1 MFTTTKSL
9 RVLGLAGFASALV
22 LVPACAPNTGDDTNV
37 NVDDGTLT
45 PAASELAPVA
55 ACPKTGCA
63 GRADIGH
70 PVPPATYVVKWS
82 TCTHYVESDARFQNN
97 SRIVNAASD
106 GTVPLQRVEQDSVTS
121 KDDFRRVKI
130 DSLPKNVHTGQGRR
144 PDGSAT
150 RFVKLGQAVIT
161 KEADGTFVQW
171 VIGSFNLGQPVF
183 NKIKNRPEYRDWCF
197 RNPKTAGRDT
207 AGRVS
212 SGSELA
218 VTCVVEESKM
228 AWNALSA
235 YGWTPLVNFATTKV
249 GTTSS
254 PHPDAATWE
263 GDVGVV
269 HYYSGAG
276 AALNDLNGAERD
288 PSANYIGGEAYCHM
302 IVSNGLEVPGAKR
315 PDTKTL
321 PAPGI
326 VNVKSLITWKP
337 VNPNVTIANDQVP
350 PPDPVEPEPEP
361 ASEPISADDTIP
373 M

>member
-9 RVLGLAGFASALV
+9 RVLGFAGSASALA
-22 LVPACAPNTGDDTNV
+22 LVQACAPNTGDDTNV
-37 NVDDGTLT
+37 NVDDGTVT
-45 PAASELAPVA
+45 PAGEATRTPI
-55 ACPKTGCA
+55 ACPKTGC
-63 GRADIGH
+63 GERGDNGH
-70 PVPPATYVVKWS
+70 PVPPANYVVRWS
-82 TCTHYVESDARFQNN
+82 TCTYYVEGDAAFQNN
-97 SRIVNAASD
+97 SRIVNAAPD
-106 GTVPLQRVEQDSVTS
+106 GTVPLQRVEQDAINP
-121 KDDFRRVKI
+121 KDNFRRVKI
-130 DSLPKNVHTGQGRR
+130 SLLPKNVHTGKGTR
-144 PDGSAT
+144 PDGTST
-150 RFVKLGQAVIT
+150 EFVKLGQSVVT
-161 KEADGTFVQW
+161 KEADGSVVQW
-171 VIGSFNLGQPVF
+171 VIGSFNLGAAVF
-183 NKIKNRPEYRDWCF
+183 NKTRNRPEYKDHCF
-197 RNPKTAGRDT
+197 RNPKLVGKDT

-235 YGWTPLVNFATTKV
+235 YGWTPLVNFATAKV
-249 GTTSS
+249 GTTSN

-263 GDVGVV
+263 GSVGVV
-269 HYYSGAG
+269 QYYSGNG
-276 AALNDLNGAERD
+276 AALNDINGAERD
-288 PSANYIGGEAYCHM
+288 PSSNYIGGEAYCHM

-321 PAPGI
+321 PAPGS